1 MHAPPPALTLHS
13 LPQGDD
19 MSIAQVM
26 SQVVQAVEGI
36 GGSERL
42 AKAVVDEVI
51 AMTTE
56 ALRAT

>member
-1 MHAPPPALTLHS
+1 
-13 LPQGDD
+13 